1 MKATN
6 GHMISV
12 HYRGTLIDGT
22 EFDSSRDRDQPLSF
36 ELGSG
41 AMIQGFNDAVVG
53 MTVGETKSVTLE
65 SDEAYGPIN
74 PEAFR
79 PAPKEAFGP
88 DFEFVVGDLVQ
99 GNSPEGQFLAKIH
112 EVQGDT
118 VTLNLN
124 HPLAGEQLTFEIN
137 LVEIHDTEDDS
148 DITFTNWTAS
158 MKKAE
163 LLDVAKSRGLPVNTR
178 STKAQIIEALQ
189 AQ

>member
-22 EFDSSRDRDQPLSF
+22 EFDSSRDRGQPLDF

-41 AMIQGFNDAVVG
+41 AMIRGFNDAVVG
-53 MTVGETKSVTLE
+53 MTVGETKSITLE

-112 EVQGDT
+112 EIQDDT

-137 LVEIHDTEDDS
+137 LMEIHTIDADS
-148 DITFTNWTAS
+148 DITSKPRAYFQSAG
-158 MKKAE
+158 
-163 LLDVAKSRGLPVNTR
+163 LDVSRVVGPNLLR
-178 STKAQIIEALQ
+178 SGRVCETTAL
-189 AQ
+189 ARGVF